1 MKKTLK
7 YKDLKVGEVFR
18 IKKTELNSKSGLQTA
33 VWQKTNESTATIVD
47 RAQYRFPSGS
57 IVDTYDGMTQ
67 TIWHGADVILVT
79 EPILKYSVKVGEPI
93 MYDGCKATF
102 LRWGELGKTVQ
113 LDWNDE
119 LIEVPVS
126 KTKRVEGYPYTTV
139 TYNNPRA
146 AFIKARDKKLA
157 KRNESLKNETLKRL
171 DELTLKKGKKK

>member
-18 IKKTELNSKSGLQTA
+18 LKKVGRDFGLHTA
-33 VWQKTNESTATIVD
+33 VFQKNCEAQSTIVD
-47 RAQYRFPSGS
+47 KAKYHFPKGS
-57 IVDTYDGMTQ
+57 IVDTYDGMTH
-67 TIWHGADVILVT
+67 TIWQEADVILVT
-79 EPILKYSVKVGEPI
+79 EPILKYSVKAGEPVLF
-93 MYDGCKATF
+93 DGCESTF

-126 KTKRVEGYPYTTV
+126 KTKRVEGYPYTAV

-157 KRNESLKNETLKRL
+157 KRNDMLKNEALDRL
-171 DELTLKKGKKK
+171 EELFPKKKGKKK